1 MQAGRA
7 GNVEGTMPQQLPPR
21 PWITGNIIRTRRPE
35 ADLKAQYR
43 KVFPLCVG
51 ISLVLHAAVAFTFPA
66 FRLSAPASAK
76 HPILIQV
83 TQVPETRQ
91 GVRLPIPVRPT
102 VPLETET
109 VELLPEEI
117 TVSATAELDF
127 DAVPTRLA
135 APPDTLVRA
144 PYEDEEL
151 DGDVVYPAR
160 FVERKPRLLE
170 QVDPAYPEAARQ
182 EGLEGV
188 VLMEFTVGKD
198 GRVKDSVVLK
208 GHDLFHEASL
218 DALSKFRYL
227 PGYQNREAVEVRM
240 YIYIRFQLD

>member
-1 MQAGRA
+1 
-7 GNVEGTMPQQLPPR
+7 MPQQLPPR

-51 ISLVLHAAVAFTFPA
+51 VSLVLHAAVAFTFPA
-66 FRLSAPASAK
+66 LRFRAPASEK

-83 TQVPETRQ
+83 TEVPETRQ
-91 GVRLPIPVRPT
+91 GVRLPVPVRPT
-102 VPLETET
+102 VPLETESRDQ
-109 VELLPEEI
+109 LPEEV
-117 TVSATAELDF
+117 TVAARAELGL

-135 APPDTLVRA
+135 APPDTLVAA
-144 PYEDEEL
+144 PYEDEEV
-151 DGDVVYPAR
+151 DGDVVFPAR
-160 FVERKPRLLE
+160 FVERKPKLLE
-170 QVDPAYPEAARQ
+170 QVEPEYPEEARRA
-182 EGLEGV
+182 GLEGV

-198 GRVKDSVVLK
+198 GGVKDSVVLK
-208 GHDLFHEASL
+208 GHRLFHQASL
-218 DALSKFRYL
+218 DALSGFRYL

>member
-1 MQAGRA
+1 
-7 GNVEGTMPQQLPPR
+7 MPQQLPPR

-51 ISLVLHAAVAFTFPA
+51 ISLALHAAVAFTFPA
-66 FRLSAPASAK
+66 FRPGTPTPAK
-76 HPILIQV
+76 LPILIQV
-83 TQVPETRQ
+83 TQAPETRQ
-91 GVRLPIPVRPT
+91 GVRLPISVRPT

-109 VELLPEEI
+109 LDLLPEEI

-127 DAVPTRLA
+127 DAVSIRIST
-135 APPDTLVRA
+135 PPDSLVSG
-144 PYEDEEL
+144 PLTEEEV
-151 DGDVVYPAR
+151 DGDLVYPAR

-170 QVDPAYPEAARQ
+170 QVDPAYPEEARRA
-182 EGLEGV
+182 GLEGV

-198 GRVKDSVVLK
+198 GRVKDSVVHK
-208 GHDLFHEASL
+208 GHEMFHQASL

>member
-1 MQAGRA
+1 
-7 GNVEGTMPQQLPPR
+7 MPQQLPPR

-83 TQVPETRQ
+83 TEVPETRQ
-91 GVRLPIPVRPT
+91 GIRLPPLVRPA
-102 VPLETET
+102 VPLEADSRD
-109 VELLPEEI
+109 LLPEEI
-117 TVSATAELDF
+117 TVSAGGQLDF
-127 DAVPTRLA
+127 DAVSIRIST
-135 APPDTLVRA
+135 PPDSLVSGPLA
-144 PYEDEEL
+144 EEEV
-151 DGDVVYPAR
+151 DGEVVYPAR
-160 FVERKPRLLE
+160 FVERKPKLLE
-170 QVDPAYPEAARQ
+170 QVDPEYPEAARRA
-182 EGLEGV
+182 GLEGV

-198 GRVKDSVVLK
+198 GRVKDSVVHK
-208 GHDLFHEASL
+208 GHEMFHQASL
-218 DALSKFRYL
+218 DALSGFRYL